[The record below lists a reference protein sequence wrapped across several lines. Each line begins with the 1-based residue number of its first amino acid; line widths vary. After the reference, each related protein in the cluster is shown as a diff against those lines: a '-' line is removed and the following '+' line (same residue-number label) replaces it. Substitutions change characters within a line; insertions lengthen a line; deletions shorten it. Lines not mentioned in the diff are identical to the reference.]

1 MFKLL
6 ISVGKEEQRNISF
19 QKRYAKGRPT
29 KGDETKPIKNGIC
42 FWINKDGFEIRNDD
56 RQCQGIIL
64 IIPQAYQLI
73 LLIKC
78 Q

>member
-19 QKRYAKGRPT
+19 QKRYAKGRPA
-29 KGDETKPIKNGIC
+29 KGDETKPIENGIC
-42 FWINKDGFEIRNDD
+42 FWINKDGFEIRDDD

-64 IIPQAYQLI
+64 IIRKHINLFY
-73 LLIKC
+73 
-78 Q
+78 